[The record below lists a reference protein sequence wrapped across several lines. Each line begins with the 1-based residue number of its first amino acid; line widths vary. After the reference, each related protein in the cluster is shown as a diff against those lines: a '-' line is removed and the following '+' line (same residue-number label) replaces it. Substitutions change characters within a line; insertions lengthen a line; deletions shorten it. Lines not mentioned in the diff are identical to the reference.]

1 MKLTPS
7 TQAIV
12 LGFCFVGCGAKDAES
27 PEAREGAL
35 GSASL
40 VVSQVYGGGGNA
52 NAPYPRDFIE
62 LFNPTTTRVGLN
74 GWSVQYAGPVTSTW
88 QVTPI
93 SGVVG
98 AHRYFLIWE
107 AQGLNPGGSMPP
119 ADGIGAINMG
129 STSGK
134 VALVRTQVQ
143 LSCGTGTPCL
153 PNPDIVDL
161 VGYGSL
167 ATSFEGSGPAPTISN
182 TTSDRRVNS
191 GFTDTDNNA
200 SDFTAGTVSPLNSS
214 VCGTGGAGACGG
226 EPWHWGDGRN
236 GRPGRSLLIR
246 RRSACRRR
254 RSPSRNGGA
263 PCPRS

>member
-12 LGFCFVGCGAKDAES
+12 LGFCFLGCGANDAES
-27 PEAREGAL
+27 PEARAGAL
-35 GSASL
+35 GSATL

-52 NAPYPRDFIE
+52 NAPYAHDFIE
-62 LFNPTTTRVGLN
+62 LFNPTRTAVNLS

-88 QVTPI
+88 QVTPLA
-93 SGVVG
+93 GAVG

-107 AQGLNPGGSMPP
+107 AQGINSGGTMPP
-119 ADGIGAINMG
+119 ADAVGAVNMG

-134 VALVRTQVQ
+134 VALVRTQVP
-143 LSCGTGTPCL
+143 LSCGGSTSCL
-153 PNPDIVDL
+153 PNSDIVDF

-167 ATSFEGSGPAPTISN
+167 SVSFEGSGPAPTISN

-200 SDFTAGTVSPLNSS
+200 SDFTAGAVFPLNSS
-214 VCGTGGAGACGG
+214 VCGTGGSGCSNSGG
-226 EPWHWGDGRN
+226 T
-236 GRPGRSLLIR
+236 
-246 RRSACRRR
+246 
-254 RSPSRNGGA
+254 GGTIGTGGQGGH
-263 PCPRS
+263 S